1 MEHNSFSSET
11 FSKLERGKKIGWM
24 QQESDGSTQLKQIH
38 LAKAGQHILTVRREQ
53 ERHFSKTFITVIN
66 PEASFRAGG
75 LCKSKGGSAMDERK
89 WVWEGTSFPFSHKD
103 MNSPNYSSEKV
114 TFC

>member
-11 FSKLERGKKIGWM
+11 FSKLESGKKIGWL
-24 QQESDGSTQLKQIH
+24 QEESGGSNQLKQIH

-53 ERHFSKTFITVIN
+53 ERHFSKTFTTVIN

-75 LCKSKGGSAMDERK
+75 LCKSKGGQQWMKEN
-89 WVWEGTSFPFSHKD
+89 GFGHGLHFPSH
-103 MNSPNYSSEKV
+103 
-114 TFC
+114 TRI